1 MKELIVITGP
11 TAVGKSAAAIKVCQK
26 IGGEV
31 ISADSMQV
39 YRGMDIGTAK
49 ITERET
55 EGIPHHLI
63 DILDPSEEFNVSIF
77 QTLAREK
84 IDEIKGRGHVP
95 VIAGGTGFYIRSVLY
110 AASFGEEETDEA
122 LRKALAE
129 ELREK
134 GIPYME
140 ERLAACDPVSAKLY
154 HGNGKRIIRALEY
167 YRLTGETLSDKN
179 ARERAKPLSYDAALF
194 FLSMPRDLLYERIDK
209 RVDEMMENGLLK
221 EVRELKE
228 RGLDRSLTAMQGIG
242 YRQLFRFLD
251 GKSTLPE
258 AVDEVKKETRH
269 FAKRQITWFR
279 KEKDVISLD
288 VTSFPD
294 SDALADEILRRCD
307 MKG

>member
-11 TAVGKSAAAIKVCQK
+11 TAVGKSAAAIKVCKK

-49 ITERET
+49 ITEEET

-63 DILDPSEEFNVSIF
+63 DILDPSEEFNVSVF

-84 IDEIKGRGHVP
+84 INEIKGRGHVP

-110 AASFGEEETDEA
+110 AASFGEEETDEV
-122 LRKALAE
+122 LRKTLAE

-140 ERLAACDPVSAKLY
+140 EALSSVDPVSAKLY
-154 HGNGKRIIRALEY
+154 RGNGKRIIRALEY
-167 YRLTGETLSDKN
+167 YKLTGETLSEKN
-179 ARERAKPLSYDAALF
+179 ARERAKPMAYDAALF
-194 FLSMPRDLLYERIDK
+194 FLSMPREQLYERIGR
-209 RVDEMMENGLLK
+209 RVDEMMEKGLLK
-221 EVRELKE
+221 EVSALKE
-228 RGLDRSLTAMQGIG
+228 RGIDRRLTAMQGIG
-242 YRQLFRFLD
+242 YKQLFSYLD

-269 FAKRQITWFR
+269 FAKRQITWFK

-288 VTSFPD
+288 VTNFPN
-294 SDALADEILRRCD
+294 SGALADEILRIC
-307 MKG
+307 GG

>member
-11 TAVGKSAAAIKVCQK
+11 TAVGKSAAAIKVCEK

-49 ITERET
+49 ITKEET
-55 EGIPHHLI
+55 RGIPHHLM
-63 DILDPSEEFNVSIF
+63 DILDPSEEFNVSVF
-77 QTLAREK
+77 QALAREK
-84 IDEIKGRGHVP
+84 IAEIKGRGHVP

-110 AASFGEEETDEA
+110 AASFGEEETDES
-122 LRKALAE
+122 LRKELANKMK
-129 ELREK
+129 EK
-134 GIPYME
+134 GNPYME
-140 ERLAACDPVSAKLY
+140 EALASFDPVSAKLY

-167 YRLTGETLSDKN
+167 YRLTGETLSEKN
-179 ARERAKPLSYDAALF
+179 ARERAKPMAYDAALF
-194 FLSMPRDLLYERIDK
+194 FLSMPREQLYERIGQ
-209 RVDEMMENGLLK
+209 RVDEMMEKGLLT
-221 EVRELKE
+221 EVRELQE

-242 YRQLFRFLD
+242 YRQLFSYLD
-251 GKSTLPE
+251 GKSTLSE

-269 FAKRQITWFR
+269 FAKRQITWFK

-294 SDALADEILRRCD
+294 SDALADEIIRICND
-307 MKG
+307 